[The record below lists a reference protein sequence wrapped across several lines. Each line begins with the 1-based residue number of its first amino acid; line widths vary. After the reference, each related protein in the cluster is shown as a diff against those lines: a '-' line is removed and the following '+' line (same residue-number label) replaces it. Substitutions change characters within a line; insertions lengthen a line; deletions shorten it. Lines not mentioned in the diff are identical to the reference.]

1 MNEEANPMD
10 CETFKETLDQMNRP
24 GALESAES
32 DRALAHA
39 ESCSQCAEQLMHVE
53 WLEFSLAKFA
63 EQSAKLQAPSRVEA
77 ALQQEFRRQKAARS
91 RRQIAWRLAAFGTAA
106 ALFLALGILL
116 RHRQIP
122 SRPLGPNIAPEVAVQ
137 APQIRPAPPATDTRV
152 DATSEIRTIS
162 RTLRHHAAP
171 RQQAETEEEASFFRL
186 PYTVDSVSLDGGTIV
201 RVEMPRAALASYG
214 LPVTDFGGNDRVP
227 VDLILSTD
235 GTPEAIRL
243 VSQLYPSR
251 EF

>member
-1 MNEEANPMD
+1 MD
-10 CETFKETLDQMNRP
+10 CEAFKSILHGMNRP

-63 EQSAKLQAPSRVEA
+63 EHSATLQAPSRVEA
-77 ALQQEFRRQKAARS
+77 ALQREFRRKQAARS
-91 RRQIAWRLAAFGTAA
+91 RRQIAWRVAALGTAA
-106 ALFLALGILL
+106 AFFLAIGLAL
-116 RHRQIP
+116 RHRQIHP
-122 SRPLGPNIAPEVAVQ
+122 VSPGPDV
-137 APQIRPAPPATDTRV
+137 APQAAAQALQLLPAPAPAETHADS
-152 DATSEIRTIS
+152 TSETKRVAHAP
-162 RTLRHHAAP
+162 RGHAAP
-171 RQQAETEEEASFFRL
+171 ARATEPEEEASFVRL
-186 PYTVDSVSLDGGTIV
+186 PYTVDSVTLDGGTIV

-227 VDLILSTD
+227 VDLVLSTD

-243 VSQLYPSR
+243 VSHTNPSQ